1 MLNLNFNV
9 YFMDNEFIFVFLK
22 MVKGVMIG
30 NIGYNM
36 IRFRNYFGCV
46 EVVFIFIES
55 LYNLRI
61 DCEIDSVF

>member
-36 IRFRNYFGCV
+36 IRFRNILDV
-46 EVVFIFIES
+46 
-55 LYNLRI
+55 LRWYLFLLRVCI
-61 DCEIDSVF
+61 I